1 MNNIKR
7 IISDIIEFNQ
17 SKPDNIYINFDK
29 QNITKMKALIIGPK
43 NTPYEDG
50 YFFFDLMFPDNYP
63 NSPPFVHFKTINGK
77 VRFNPNLYQCGKVCL
92 SILGT
97 WSGPSWTPVHTLSS
111 VLISIQSLLSEFPI
125 VNEPGFEKI
134 KPNNE
139 KSINYNNYVI
149 YNKYKLAIIDVL
161 NKKYKDFICFN
172 DDIQQHFKKNE
183 QHHIDNLLSLSQI
196 LDNGIEIPPP
206 LYFIKKSFVLNFS
219 DILLELT
226 NKKKTN
232 KKKTNN
238 IDKKKCI

>member
-17 SKPDNIYINFDK
+17 SKPENIFIDFDK

-97 WSGPSWTPVHTLSS
+97 WSGPSWTPVQSLTS
-111 VLISIQSLLSEFPI
+111 VLLSIQSLLSEFPI

-139 KSINYNNYVI
+139 KSINYNNYVL

-161 NKKYKDFICFN
+161 NKKYKDFICFKEE
-172 DDIQQHFKKNE
+172 IEKHFQKNYDN
-183 QHHIDNLLSLSQI
+183 HINNLLSLSQI

-206 LYFIKKSFVLNFS
+206 LYFIKKPFVLNFS
-219 DILLELT
+219 DILLEMT
-226 NKKKTN
+226 
-232 KKKTNN
+232 
-238 IDKKKCI
+238 DKKKPSNLDEKNKLLK

>member
-1 MNNIKR
+1 M
-7 IISDIIEFNQ
+7 
-17 SKPDNIYINFDK
+17 
-29 QNITKMKALIIGPK
+29 
-43 NTPYEDG
+43 
-50 YFFFDLMFPDNYP
+50 
-63 NSPPFVHFKTINGK
+63 
-77 VRFNPNLYQCGKVCL
+77 
-92 SILGT
+92 
-97 WSGPSWTPVHTLSS
+97 HTLSS